1 MATPFA
7 GDLSAGPHVVRW
19 DGSKRLGRLLDG
31 EYTIEVD
38 ATDAITTSVLA
49 FPFTSDTHPPSLRV
63 LRGAPLRVY
72 VSEPALLQLRVN
84 GTSLSVRAA
93 QAGVVRVPWD
103 GPAARVRVV
112 AWDAA
117 GNVSRPAVRR

>member
-1 MATPFA
+1 
-7 GDLSAGPHVVRW
+7 VVRW

-38 ATDAITTSVLA
+38 ATDAITTSALSV
-49 FPFTSDTHPPSLRV
+49 PFTSDTRPPLVRV
-63 LRGAPLRVY
+63 LRGAPLRVF
-72 VSEPALLQLRVN
+72 VTEPALLRLRVN
-84 GTSLSVRAA
+84 GTSLSVRATR
-93 QAGVVRVPWD
+93 AGVVRVPWE

-117 GNVSRPAVRR
+117 GNVSRPVIRG